1 MTRDQAEE
9 KLQKTFGFEK
19 FYDDQWDTI
28 ERVLK
33 GERILLI
40 EKTGY
45 GKSLCYQFPA
55 VQFDGLTVVFSPLL
69 ALMRDQ
75 LKKLNEFGI
84 PAKCINSE
92 QEDAE
97 NEAVIKEAKDG
108 RLKLLYIAP
117 ERQEND
123 EWIDATRSMNLKMV
137 VIDEA
142 HCISV
147 WGHDFRPAFRRII
160 NLVKLLP
167 AGFPVLATTA
177 TATQRVEQDIVRQMG
192 GNTVS
197 IRGNL
202 VRLNFH
208 LRVVKVNSEEEKMI
222 WLGKNLDKLPGT
234 GVIYTG
240 TRINTEVY
248 SQWLEF
254 LKLSSVHY
262 NAGLDAASRKQI
274 EDGLLANQWKCVVA
288 TNALGMGI
296 DKPDI
301 RFIIHTQMPA
311 SPIHYYQEIGRAGRD
326 GKPTLL
332 LLFYHENDKSLPQA
346 FIDGGRP
353 SPDKYQK
360 VIDTLKKAPMGE
372 FEIARA
378 TNLTRTQV
386 RTIKADLM
394 EQGIINEVRSKKTK
408 KYEYRYGAPA
418 LNTSA
423 FQELRN
429 AKIADLAKMIEY
441 IDSSHCRMNFLCN
454 YLGDSGTANCGQC
467 DNDLARHVHVTV
479 EKEWEERI
487 ECFRSQYF
495 PILEVSNARTI
506 LADGVAGSY
515 YGVSAVG
522 AAIHRCKYEHGGD
535 FPDFLVKLTLKAFR
549 QHFGRTN
556 FDLVVYVPPT
566 ESGNLVK
573 NFASK
578 IASTLGIPISHNLRK
593 VCATKP
599 QKIFQNGLLKADN
612 VAGVFE
618 FKPDIEAAGKSI
630 LLIDDICD
638 SGATIKEIGKLFTT
652 LEAKTIAPLV
662 IAKTIGGD
670 LST

>member
-1 MTRDQAEE
+1 MTRDQAEQQL
-9 KLQKTFGFEK
+9 KKTFRFEK
-19 FYDDQWDTI
+19 FYDDQWKTI
-28 ERVLK
+28 DHLLK

-55 VQFDGLTVVFSPLL
+55 VQYDGLTVVFSPLL

-75 LKKLNEFGI
+75 LKKLNELGI

-92 QEDAE
+92 QEAAE

-108 RLKLLYIAP
+108 KLKLLYIAP

-123 EWIDATRSMNLKMV
+123 QWIEATRSMNLKMV

-142 HCISV
+142 HCISI

-167 AGFPVLATTA
+167 TGFPVLATTA
-177 TATQRVEQDIVRQMG
+177 TATKRVEQDIVKQMG

-197 IRGNL
+197 IRGKL
-202 VRLNFH
+202 VRPNFH

-240 TRINTEVY
+240 TRVNTEVY
-248 SQWLEF
+248 SKWLEF
-254 LKLSSVHY
+254 LKVSSVHY

-311 SPIHYYQEIGRAGRD
+311 SLIHYYQEIGRAGRD
-326 GKPTLL
+326 GKPTHL
-332 LLFYHENDKSLPQA
+332 LLFYHENDISLPQA
-346 FIDGGRP
+346 FIDRGRP

-360 VIDTLKKAPMGE
+360 VIDALKKAPMAE
-372 FEIARA
+372 FQIVRA

-394 EQGIINEVRSKKTK
+394 EQGIINEVRSGTAK
-408 KYEYRYGAPA
+408 KYEYKYGAPA
-418 LNTSA
+418 LNTSI
-423 FQELRN
+423 FEELRK
-429 AKIADLAKMIEY
+429 AKMADLAKMIEY
-441 IDSSHCRMNFLCN
+441 IDTPDCRMSFLCN
-454 YLGDSGTANCGQC
+454 YLGDSGTTNCGQC
-467 DNDLARHVHVTV
+467 DNDLANHVHVTV
-479 EKEWEERI
+479 EKEWEEKI
-487 ECFRSQYF
+487 DSFRSEYF
-495 PILEVSNARTI
+495 PILEVSNTKTQ
-506 LADGVAGSY
+506 LVDGVAGSY

-522 AAIHRCKYEHGGD
+522 AAIHRSKYEHGGD
-535 FPDFLVKLTLKAFR
+535 FPDFLITLTLKAFR
-549 QHFGRTN
+549 KHFRN
-556 FDLVVYVPPT
+556 AKFDLVIYVPPT
-566 ESGNLVK
+566 ESGDLVK
-573 NFASK
+573 DFASK

-593 VCATKP
+593 VRFTKA
-599 QKIFQNGLLKADN
+599 QKVFQNGLLKADN
-612 VAGVFE
+612 VTGAFE
-618 FKPDIEAAGKSI
+618 FEPPSDVFGKSI
-630 LLIDDICD
+630 LVIDDIYD
-638 SGATIKEIGKLFTT
+638 SGATVKEIGKLLTNRG
-652 LEAKTIAPLV
+652 AKAIAPLV
-662 IAKTIGGD
+662 IAKTVGGD
-670 LST
+670 LAT

>member
-9 KLQKTFGFEK
+9 KLKKTFGFEK
-19 FYDDQWDTI
+19 FYEDQWKTI
-28 ERVLK
+28 DRVLK

-55 VQFDGLTVVFSPLL
+55 VQYDGLTVVFSPLL

-75 LKKLNEFGI
+75 LKKLNELGI

-108 RLKLLYIAP
+108 KLKLLYIAP

-123 EWIDATRSMNLKMV
+123 KWIDATRSMNLKMV

-177 TATQRVEQDIVRQMG
+177 TATKRVEQDIVRQMG

-197 IRGNL
+197 IRGKL
-202 VRLNFH
+202 VRPNFH
-208 LRVVKVNSEEEKMI
+208 LRVVKVKSEEEKMI
-222 WLGKNLDKLPGT
+222 WIGKNLDKLPGT

-240 TRINTEVY
+240 TRVNTEVY
-248 SQWLEF
+248 SKWLEF
-254 LKLSSVHY
+254 LKVSSVHY

-274 EDGLLANQWKCVVA
+274 EDGLIANQWKCVVA

-311 SPIHYYQEIGRAGRD
+311 SLIHYYQEIGRAGRD
-326 GKPTLL
+326 GNPTYL
-332 LLFYHENDKSLPQA
+332 LLFYHENDKLLPQA

-360 VIDTLKKAPMGE
+360 IIDALKKSPMGE
-372 FEIARA
+372 FQIVRA

-386 RTIKADLM
+386 RTIKADLI
-394 EQGIINEVRSKKTK
+394 EQGIINEVRSGTAK
-408 KYEYRYGAPA
+408 KYEYKYGAPA
-418 LNTSA
+418 LNTST
-423 FQELRN
+423 FQELRK
-429 AKIADLAKMIEY
+429 AKMADLAKMIEY
-441 IDSSHCRMNFLCN
+441 IDGSDCRMNFLCN
-454 YLGDSGTANCGQC
+454 YLGDSGTTNCGQC

-479 EKEWEERI
+479 ENGWEEKI
-487 ECFRSQYF
+487 ESFRCEYF
-495 PILEVSNARTI
+495 PILEVSNTKTH
-506 LADGVAGSY
+506 LVDGIASSY

-522 AAIHRCKYEHGGD
+522 AAIHRSKYEHGGN
-535 FPDFLVKLTLKAFR
+535 FPDFLVTLTLKAFR
-549 QHFGRTN
+549 KHFGKTK

-578 IASTLGIPISHNLRK
+578 IASTLGIPVSHNLRK
-593 VCATKP
+593 VCSTKP
-599 QKIFQNGLLKADN
+599 QKVFQNGLLKADN

-618 FKPDIEAAGKSI
+618 FKPELEAISKSI

-638 SGATIKEIGKLFTT
+638 SGATIKEIGKLFTK
-652 LEAKTIAPLV
+652 LGAKAIAPLV
-662 IAKTIGGD
+662 IAKTVGGD
-670 LST
+670 IAQ